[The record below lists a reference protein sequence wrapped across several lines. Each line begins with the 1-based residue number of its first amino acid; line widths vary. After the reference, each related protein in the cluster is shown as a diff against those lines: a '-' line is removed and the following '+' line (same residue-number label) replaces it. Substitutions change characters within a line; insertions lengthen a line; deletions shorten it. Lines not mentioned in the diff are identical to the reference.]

1 MTSTIGV
8 YDDQAAALAAIS
20 ELKQAGFPANQLS
33 LLGHAK
39 GEASDDET
47 KLESL
52 DAEHEFDKPMKIAA
66 TGVGIGAVVG
76 PILGALTGL
85 GILAIP
91 GVGFL
96 VGAGALAGAVAG
108 LDAGLIGGGIISA
121 LAIARNNKV
130 HEDKYHGH
138 LEAGRYLVV
147 AQGSEEEV
155 KHAHDVLASH
165 DTHTQLDTHA

>member
-8 YDDQAAALAAIS
+8 YNDQADALAAVAA
-20 ELKQAGFPANQLS
+20 LKEAGYPANQLS
-33 LLGHAK
+33 VLGHAPEELTK
-39 GEASDDET
+39 EE

-52 DAEHEFDKPMKIAA
+52 DSDHEMDKPIKIAA
-66 TGVGIGAVVG
+66 TGLGIGVVVG

-108 LDAGLIGGGIISA
+108 LDAGLIGGGVLSA
-121 LAIARNNKV
+121 LAIARNNKK
-130 HEDKYHGH
+130 HEDRYQEH
-138 LEAGRYLVV
+138 LQSGRYLVV
-147 AQGSEEEV
+147 AQGNEDEV
-155 KHAHDVLASH
+155 KHAHDVLTGH
-165 DTHTQLDTHA
+165 DTHMELHTHD